1 MGKLRHQKLWE
12 LIDSDRKQGGTSD
25 RYPSRFVFL
34 APTKDLFSDLS
45 TLSSRYSA
53 KIVKLSNYLE
63 KPDFWASWS
72 SIREKLIADINA
84 SLSDILV
91 FGFSEYLRP
100 LAFKDVEKIVVD
112 VAGLEASSVQRE
124 KQIRV
129 FFACDSMQQ
138 TIRDVLKTDLVR
150 STFYS
155 PIIDLMSSEAI
166 ESKDLA
172 KVFIDNQASMGKA
185 ITQPAGYLDLPILI
199 TPSTSVFTII
209 SKPLLSLFAENKDY
223 LSDHS
228 FPYNYL
234 VDSEAIIRQKVPSLT
249 MLLKWM
255 DDDTKDY
262 LASLLKQEN
271 EPFLMDIFSLA
282 YGDMGGEEPE
292 EFFLKKLF
300 SPGTSSIDRK
310 MSQLFFMTISDQE
323 LPLPCYLD
331 ALGFLGESFSPEAA
345 IISIYLR
352 FSEEQFI
359 ENFKTERKN
368 LIDFLVEN
376 KWFGYEPKQMGL
388 DQVLDKAWNS
398 LIHSKRPF
406 ASEDFSL
413 TKDYALLVKKYF
425 SADELEELVDEFTKK
440 YCLGVLTTGTLEE
453 RQLIIKLASIGILR
467 PSQIETLYPLLY
479 DYLDLNFGCDI
490 PEDQKNF
497 KKYLSAY
504 IYSKLGN
511 EPTEEFI
518 NLLQSDF
525 ASNSETFYK
534 WYYTASLSYD
544 SGNIS
549 PVKVYVLDGVGAEY
563 LWFIAHLI
571 ERKTDR
577 IPFEMAMRA
586 THLPSITSINR
597 DFLTTYFTQITE
609 YTWLQDYDTKVI
621 HGDFYRT
628 TQNVEKSLRI
638 IDQMVDQILK
648 DVGDA
653 SFAITADHGS
663 TVTPKII
670 SKKIN
675 NAFDAEHEGR
685 CCKASST
692 VPVSE
697 ANAHGYL
704 QYKTEDGQIWYL
716 AFAENS
722 LGSTPKREC
731 HGGASPEEVLVPWI
745 AYTAK
750 GDFHYS
756 LIPIKSSVS
765 GINPNIIFKLQ
776 PLPPK
781 PETVYVI
788 DGVGQTITT
797 AFENTLFTA
806 KLSTGQKQTVFIYV
820 DGQKIRLEVGSDG
833 GLKDNMEDLF
843 S

>member
-1 MGKLRHQKLWE
+1 MGKLRYQKLWE

-34 APTKDLFSDLS
+34 APTKDLFTDLS
-45 TLSSRYSA
+45 TLSSKYSA
-53 KIVKLSNYLE
+53 KILKLSNYLE

-72 SIREKLIADINA
+72 SIREKLITEIKG

-91 FGFSEYLRP
+91 LGFSEYLRP
-100 LAFKDVEKIVVD
+100 LPFKDVEKIVVD
-112 VAGLEASSVQRE
+112 VAGLEATSVQRE

-138 TIRDVLKTDLVR
+138 TIRDILKTDLVR
-150 STFYS
+150 STFYG

-166 ESKDLA
+166 EPNDLA
-172 KVFIDNQASMGKA
+172 KVFIDNQASMGDA
-185 ITQPAGYLDLPILI
+185 ITHPARYLDLPVLI
-199 TPSTSVFTII
+199 TPSASVFTIV
-209 SKPLLSLFAENKDY
+209 SKPLLSLFAENKKY
-223 LSDHS
+223 LSDYS

-234 VDSEAIIRQKVPSLT
+234 LDSEAIIRQKAPSLT
-249 MLLKWM
+249 VLLKWM
-255 DDDTKDY
+255 DDELKDY

-271 EPFLMDIFSLA
+271 EPFVMDIFGLA
-282 YGDMGGEEPE
+282 YGDLGGEEPE
-292 EFFLKKLF
+292 DFFLKKLF
-300 SPGTSSIDRK
+300 APGTTSIDRK
-310 MSQLFFMTISDQE
+310 MSQLFFMTISGQE
-323 LPLPCYLD
+323 LPLPCYLE
-331 ALGFLGESFSPEAA
+331 ALGFLENNFSPEAA
-345 IISIYLR
+345 IISIYVR

-359 ENFKTERKN
+359 ENFKSERKK
-368 LIDFLVEN
+368 LIDFLVKN
-376 KWFGYEPKQMGL
+376 QWFGLEPKQMGL
-388 DQVLDKAWNS
+388 GQVLDKAWNS

-406 ASEDFSL
+406 ASEDFCL

-425 SADELEELVDEFTKK
+425 SADELEELVDEFTNK

-453 RQLIIKLASIGILR
+453 RQLIIKLASIGILQL
-467 PSQIETLYPLLY
+467 SQIETMYPSLYY
-479 DYLDLNFGCDI
+479 YLDLNFGCDI
-490 PEDQKNF
+490 PGDQKIF
-497 KKYLSAY
+497 KKYLNAY

-518 NLLQSDF
+518 NLLHTDF

-544 SGNIS
+544 SCNLS

-563 LWFIAHLI
+563 LWLIAHLI

-586 THLPSITSINR
+586 AHLPSITSVNR
-597 DFLTTYFTQITE
+597 DFLTTFFTQITE
-609 YTWLQDYDTKVI
+609 YTWLQDYDAKVI

-628 TQNVEKSLRI
+628 THNVEKSLRT
-638 IDQMVDQILK
+638 IDQMVDEILK

-670 SKKIN
+670 SKKIVN
-675 NAFDAEHEGR
+675 TFDAEHEGR
-685 CCKASST
+685 CCKASSA
-692 VPVSE
+692 VPASE

-704 QYKTEDGQIWYL
+704 QYTTEGGQIWYL

-722 LGSTPKREC
+722 LNTAPKREC

-745 AYTAK
+745 VYTAK

-765 GINPNIIFKLQ
+765 GINQNIIFKLQ

-781 PETVYVI
+781 TEKVYVI
-788 DGVGQTITT
+788 DGVGCTITP

-806 KLSTGQKQTVFIYV
+806 KLSIGQKQTVFICV
-820 DGQKIRLEVGSDG
+820 DGQKIQFEVGSDG